1 MSVINKISTTVLPSL
16 LILSSLLFA
25 PVLSATQLQNEL
37 LKVADKKASGI
48 YVRTRFLQAMKT
60 PLNPKET
67 KKVLII
73 GDSHAQDFFNAVLE
87 NNYLKNYQI
96 TTRYIPTRCQIY
108 LGAKVEQYIVAKD
121 KALCATSDN
130 LSQAKE
136 AIKKADLIILASKWR
151 KWAAK
156 ELPQTIRNMKLARQK
171 KLVVIGVK
179 SFGKVTIRKYLR
191 MPEDKLRRLR
201 NEIDANQD
209 EINEIMR
216 KSLSAGIFV
225 NTHQL
230 ICGTSSTCPVFT
242 NNLKLISFDGGH
254 LTKDGA
260 QYIGKV
266 LFQSSILRHLK

>member
-1 MSVINKISTTVLPSL
+1 MPVIKKISTLPSL
-16 LILSSLLFA
+16 LILSSLLFT
-25 PVLSATQLQNEL
+25 PILSATPLQNEL
-37 LKVADKKASGI
+37 LKAANKKASGA
-48 YVRTRFLQAMKT
+48 YVRTRFLEAIKT
-60 PLNPKET
+60 PLHPKAT
-67 KKVLII
+67 KKALII

-108 LGAKVEQYIVAKD
+108 LGAKAGQSIAAKD

-136 AIKKADLIILASKWR
+136 AIKTADVIILVSKWR

-156 ELPQTIRNMKLARQK
+156 ALPQTIKNMHLAQQQ
-171 KLVVIGVK
+171 KLVVIGTK

-201 NEIDANQD
+201 NEVDANQN
-209 EINEIMR
+209 EVNEIMQ
-216 KSLSAGIFV
+216 KSLSAGVFV

-254 LTKDGA
+254 LTKEGA
-260 QYIGKV
+260 RYVGKV
-266 LFQSSILRHLK
+266 LFQSPILKHLI